1 MEHDFDDDQE
11 PDILAG
17 ALASLGSDIENAGDA
32 SAQADGDTESGEEG
46 GAPGDENAGGWPDG
60 SGSQDTGS
68 GDDGFGAPVADKAPS
83 RFRRWIPGLSTA
95 KIARR
100 VAAAAAVIAAIV
112 GLGWLVS
119 YEVTIH
125 RLIAEQQA
133 TYQEYG
139 FNPGRIIT
147 DAKFFDSTMMT
158 EAQIQSFLNEKGAAC
173 TQQACLRSETFDTH
187 DWPASEGCA
196 RYVSRGKQTAAQI
209 VAAAAE
215 ACGINPQVFLVMLQ
229 KEQGLVT
236 ATQPKEAAYPMA
248 MGLSCPDNAAC
259 DTRYSGFFNQV
270 FGAAERFQYYEHHPF
285 RYPYQANSVD
295 SVRYN
300 PSEACGA
307 KNVYIQNTATAL
319 LYTYTPYQ
327 PDEAALK
334 NIGDSCS
341 SWGNLNFAWLYRQWF
356 GDTQ

>member
-1 MEHDFDDDQE
+1 MEYEFDDDQE
-11 PDILAG
+11 SDILAD
-17 ALASLGSDIENAGDA
+17 ALTSLGNDIENVGNA
-32 SAQADGDTESGEEG
+32 SAQSDT
-46 GAPGDENAGGWPDG
+46 NTG
-60 SGSQDTGS
+60 SGKKSDAAGDKSVGGSPHESDSQDTKS
-68 GDDGFGAPVADKAPS
+68 EGDSFDASLVNKTFSHLRQRVS
-83 RFRRWIPGLSTA
+83 GLSTA
-95 KIARR
+95 KILRR
-100 VAAAAAVIAAIV
+100 VAAIVAVIATLGGV
-112 GLGWLVS
+112 GWLIS

-125 RLIAEQQA
+125 RLIATQQA

-147 DAKFFDSTMMT
+147 DAKFFDSMTMT
-158 EAQIQSFLNEKGAAC
+158 EPQIQSFLNEKGASC

-187 DWPASEGCA
+187 DWTASEGCT

-209 VAAAAE
+209 VFAASK

-236 ATQPKEAAYPMA
+236 ATQPGKAAYSIA

-259 DTRYSGFFNQV
+259 DRRYSGFFNQV
-270 FGAAERFQYYEHHPF
+270 FGAAKRFQYYKHHLS
-285 RYPYQANSVD
+285 RYPYQVNHIN

-307 KNVYIQNTATAL
+307 KDIYIQNTATAL

-327 PDEAALK
+327 PDESALK
-334 NIGDSCS
+334 SIGNSCS
-341 SWGNLNFAWLYRQWF
+341 SWGNLNFARLYRQWF